1 MLSVGASKSRART
14 FVVAWLC
21 LQVPVL
27 ARAAEPLHVGRSATT
42 EASLAR
48 DRYDVSA
55 ISESHAQLFRRAL
68 LPGPNGSLVSTDTV
82 TPIYEY
88 VRLGVR
94 DVDTPLKKDSLD
106 LELAA
111 WARSWLGERKG
122 EGLLD
127 GDVQTASVRLR
138 LQTVSVR
145 LGRQQVFGGAARF
158 ARFDGVLVE
167 ARVFGQLELSAYAGW
182 HVLPRW
188 NERRRYEHLGA
199 APDNLQ
205 RDTPALMAAQ
215 RGQYWLIGGRV
226 AWAGAGRQLG
236 LSVHEQREPLGLAR
250 RNLGGDLRWPLSA
263 RAVAGGT
270 AVFALDR
277 RRFADARL
285 WLDLS
290 PLEELDVTLD
300 FLHTEPGLLLSQ
312 QSIFAAFGP
321 SEYDE
326 AGLNAR
332 LRFSEDI
339 GLDGALFGQRYADAR
354 IGGRG
359 ELALRVRVGALR
371 RTFVRLVYA
380 RVSTGGNGYHAVR
393 SSLSRAISQ
402 RWLATA
408 EAYGYFYDQPIR
420 GYRSS
425 SVYAATLSY
434 EPVAELRVLCG
445 ASLSRS
451 PYAELDAQAQLRI
464 SYALGVSSGGRR

>member
-1 MLSVGASKSRART
+1 MLSIAANGSRAQVL
-14 FVVAWLC
+14 VVACIC
-21 LQVPVL
+21 LLSPLQALGVEPL
-27 ARAAEPLHVGRSATT
+27 RAAPSPTT
-42 EASLAR
+42 EASRVR
-48 DRYDVSA
+48 DRYDISA
-55 ISESHAQLFRRAL
+55 ISESHALLFRRAL
-68 LPGPNGSLVSTDTV
+68 LPGPNGSLVSTDTA

-94 DVDTPLKKDSLD
+94 DLDTPLKKDSLD

-111 WARSWLGERKG
+111 WARGWLGERKG

-127 GDVQTASVRLR
+127 GDVQTANARLR
-138 LQTVSVR
+138 LQAISVR

-167 ARVFGQLELSAYAGW
+167 TRLFEQLELAAYAGW

-199 APDNLQ
+199 ASDNLQ

-215 RGQYWLIGGRV
+215 RGQYWLIGGRI
-226 AWAGAGRQLG
+226 AWGQAGRQLG
-236 LSVHEQREPLGLAR
+236 LSVHEQREPLGLAQ
-250 RNLGGDLRWPLSA
+250 RNVGGDLRWPFSS
-263 RAVAGGT
+263 RAVVGAT

-285 WLDLS
+285 WLDVS

-326 AGLNAR
+326 GGLSAR
-332 LRFSEDI
+332 LRLSEDLA
-339 GLDGALFGQRYADAR
+339 LDGALFGQRYADTR
-354 IGGRG
+354 VGGRG
-359 ELALRVRVGALR
+359 ELALRVRVGSSG
-371 RTFVRLVYA
+371 RTSVRLVYA
-380 RVSTGGNGYHAVR
+380 RVSTGGNGYHSIR
-393 SSLSRAISQ
+393 TSLSRTISQ

-408 EAYGYFYDQPIR
+408 EAYGYFYDRPIR

-434 EPVAELRVLCG
+434 EPVAQLRLLCG

-464 SYALGVSSGGRR
+464 SYAVGVSSGGPR